1 MNMRTLSL
9 MTATLV
15 TSTSCYT
22 DAKIRQI
29 DRQVSQHSKSII
41 YKYKIR
47 GLQQMLVY
55 ISPGRGFIYDKHAE
69 FTQEQLS
76 KLKVS
81 VESLSG
87 PIIVRGIMTIQ
98 KGETKPINLRQ
109 GVLGRHFSE
118 DPEIG
123 DIGKFHPV
131 ISFVSIEN
139 SIPPVDCDFILI
151 VKDMEGFTKAN
162 GLRVV
167 GGFQDSL

>member
-1 MNMRTLSL
+1 MNMLTLSL
-9 MTATLV
+9 IAATLA
-15 TSTSCYT
+15 TMPSCYT
-22 DAKIRQI
+22 NAKIRQI
-29 DRQVSQHSKSII
+29 DRQVSQHDQSIV
-41 YKYKIR
+41 YKYRIG

-81 VESLSG
+81 AESLSG
-87 PIIVRGIMTIQ
+87 PIDVRGVMTIQ

-109 GVLGRHFSE
+109 GVLSQHFS
-118 DPEIG
+118 DNPKIG

-131 ISFVSIEN
+131 IRFVSIEK

-151 VKDMEGFTKAN
+151 VKDMDGFTKAN
-162 GLRVV
+162 GLRVI